1 MKKIILKGYKLLKN
15 NVEKAKGLMFL
26 DSVEDRLVFVF
37 SKSVNY
43 SFHSFFCPEFD
54 IVFLDKKWRVK
65 EHHEVK
71 TWRIIKPRT
80 EYNYVLEA
88 EPGFIRKNKIEVG
101 DLVILKN

>member
-15 NVEKAKGLMFL
+15 DVEKAKGLMFL

-54 IVFLDKKWRVK
+54 IIFLDEKRRVK
-65 EHHEVK
+65 EYHEVK
-71 TWRIIKPRT
+71 IWKIIKPRMK
-80 EYNYVLEA
+80 YKYVLEA
-88 EPGFIRKNKIEVG
+88 EPGFIRKNKINIG
-101 DLVILKN
+101 DLVILKD